1 MNDGVRRKVPSV
13 AKKMRRT
20 VILLLVLMLA
30 VSLCAP
36 ALAAQYQD
44 ANWLFADWELNG
56 YPGDVGGVYSYDG
69 DATHLCILLLD
80 RTPEREEEIRALLE
94 DAETLK
100 FGDATRSYAEVL
112 AVRDM
117 VEAEYLDD
125 EGVAGIG
132 VTVNDAKTDFVVSVD
147 VTADRYEDI
156 NAAISGKYG
165 DTVEVVCSEAATP
178 ETDANENAGQAEA
191 DSKARRDYI
200 IYMVIYLVLFVLF
213 CVFLFLR
220 RKKRAEERK

>member
-1 MNDGVRRKVPSV
+1 MNDGVRRKDRIM
-13 AKKMRRT
+13 AKTMRRT

-69 DATHLCILLLD
+69 DATHLCILLVD
-80 RTPEREEEIRALLE
+80 RTPEREEEIRASL
-94 DAETLK
+94 DNSETLQ

-117 VEAEYLDD
+117 LEAEYMDD
-125 EGVAGIG
+125 DSVVGIG

-147 VTADRYEDI
+147 ATADRYEDI
-156 NAAISGKYG
+156 KAAISGKYG
-165 DTVEVVCSEAATP
+165 DMVEVICSEAATP
-178 ETDANENAGQAEA
+178 EADANEDARQAEA

-200 IYMVIYLVLFVLF
+200 IYMVIYLALFVLF
-213 CVFLFLR
+213 CVFLFIR

>member
-117 VEAEYLDD
+117 IEAEYLDD
-125 EGVAGIG
+125 EGVVGIG

-213 CVFLFLR
+213 CVFLFIR
-220 RKKRAEERK
+220 RKRRAEERK

>member
-1 MNDGVRRKVPSV
+1 MNDGVRRKDPSV

-69 DATHLCILLLD
+69 DATHLCILLVD

-178 ETDANENAGQAEA
+178 ETDANEDAGQAEA

>member
-1 MNDGVRRKVPSV
+1 
-13 AKKMRRT
+13 MRRT

-30 VSLCAP
+30 VSLCTP
-36 ALAAQYQD
+36 ARAAQYQD

-56 YPGDVGGVYSYDG
+56 YPGDIGGVYSYDG
-69 DATHLCILLLD
+69 DATHLCILLVD

-112 AVRDM
+112 AVRDI
-117 VEAEYLDD
+117 VEDEYKDD
-125 EGVAGIG
+125 EGVVGIG

-147 VTADRYEDI
+147 ATADRYEDI
-156 NAAISGKYG
+156 KAAISGKYG
-165 DTVEVVCSEAATP
+165 DTVEVICSEAATP
-178 ETDANENAGQAEA
+178 EADANADAGQAEA

-213 CVFLFLR
+213 CVFLFIR
-220 RKKRAEERK
+220 RKRRAEERK

>member
-1 MNDGVRRKVPSV
+1 
-13 AKKMRRT
+13 MRRT

-132 VTVNDAKTDFVVSVD
+132 VTVNDARTDFVVSVD
-147 VTADRYEDI
+147 ATADRYEDI
-156 NAAISGKYG
+156 KAAISGKYG

-178 ETDANENAGQAEA
+178 ETDANEDAGQAEA

>member
-1 MNDGVRRKVPSV
+1 
-13 AKKMRRT
+13 MRRT

-117 VEAEYLDD
+117 IEAEYLDD

>member
-1 MNDGVRRKVPSV
+1 
-13 AKKMRRT
+13 MRRT

>member
-1 MNDGVRRKVPSV
+1 
-13 AKKMRRT
+13 MRRT

-132 VTVNDAKTDFVVSVD
+132 VTVNNAKTDFVVSVD

>member
-1 MNDGVRRKVPSV
+1 
-13 AKKMRRT
+13 MRRT

-69 DATHLCILLLD
+69 DATHLCILLVD

>member
-165 DTVEVVCSEAATP
+165 ATVEVVCSEAATP

>member
-117 VEAEYLDD
+117 VEAEYLED

-165 DTVEVVCSEAATP
+165 ATVEVVCSEAATP

>member
-69 DATHLCILLLD
+69 DATHLCILLVD

-132 VTVNDAKTDFVVSVD
+132 VTVNDARTDFVVSVD
-147 VTADRYEDI
+147 ATADRYEDI
-156 NAAISGKYG
+156 KAAISGKYG

-178 ETDANENAGQAEA
+178 ETDANEDAGQAEA

-213 CVFLFLR
+213 CVFLFIR
-220 RKKRAEERK
+220 RKRRAEERK

>member
-1 MNDGVRRKVPSV
+1 
-13 AKKMRRT
+13 MRRT
-20 VILLLVLMLA
+20 VILLILFTLA
-30 VSLCAP
+30 VSLCTP

-69 DATHLCILLLD
+69 DATHLCILLVD

-117 VEAEYLDD
+117 VEAEYIDD

-147 VTADRYEDI
+147 ATADRYEDI
-156 NAAISGKYG
+156 KAAISGKYG

-178 ETDANENAGQAEA
+178 EADANEDARQAEA

-200 IYMVIYLVLFVLF
+200 IYMVIYLALFVLF
-213 CVFLFLR
+213 CVFLFIR

>member
-117 VEAEYLDD
+117 IEAEYLDD